1 MSDVSAAPPAEAREA
16 AEAMTEASRF
26 WWILLV
32 TGAAW
37 ILFSIIVFRFDWT
50 SVSSISIVFGCVLI
64 AAGITEFVMIAGAT
78 SGWKIGHALLGV
90 AFVVIGI
97 VAFIHPG
104 DTFAAL
110 AAVLSFYFVI
120 KGTFDVV
127 LALSSRDRD
136 LWWLQLLLGIV
147 EILLGFWAAGDFGR
161 KTILL
166 IAWVGAAALIRGISQ
181 IIAAFTLRSVRNAGV

>member
-147 EILLGFWAAGDFGR
+147 EIVLGFWAAGDFGR

-181 IIAAFTLRSVRNAGV
+181 IIAAFTLRSVRSADG

>member
-1 MSDVSAAPPAEAREA
+1 MSDAGAGPAEVREA
-16 AEAMTEASRF
+16 AEAMSEASRF

-50 SVSSISIVFGCVLI
+50 SVSSISIVFGCFLL

-78 SGWKIGHALLGV
+78 RGWKIGHALLGV

-97 VAFIHPG
+97 IAFIHPG
-104 DTFAAL
+104 NTFAAL

-127 LALSSRDRD
+127 VALSSRDRD

-147 EILLGFWAAGDFGR
+147 E
-161 KTILL
+161 
-166 IAWVGAAALIRGISQ
+166 
-181 IIAAFTLRSVRNAGV
+181 